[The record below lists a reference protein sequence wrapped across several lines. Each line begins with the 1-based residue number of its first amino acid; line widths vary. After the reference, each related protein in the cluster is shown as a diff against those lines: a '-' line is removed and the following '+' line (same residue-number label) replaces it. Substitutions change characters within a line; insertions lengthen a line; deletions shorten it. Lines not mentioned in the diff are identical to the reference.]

1 MKKLSVLS
9 RPYLRRLSI
18 LPFSQM
24 STNFFLHSKRF
35 TWLSRINCTES
46 SPFYLD
52 QRTWLVQDYAAL
64 LFCEN
69 VCLPFLCFS
78 EKNALLLLLFYPIV
92 VFSGYDVV
100 GVLLLARW

>member
-1 MKKLSVLS
+1 MLCGVELSIRITMLGGGEKNSVVIYGETFVKKLSVLS

-52 QRTWLVQDYAAL
+52 QRTWLVQDYAAS

-69 VCLPFLCFS
+69 VFAISMLQ
-78 EKNALLLLLFYPIV
+78 
-92 VFSGYDVV
+92 
-100 GVLLLARW
+100 